1 MRILAVNAGSSSLRA
16 RLFAFHDSGGASPSE
31 LWKVHLRWSTQTKSH
46 EVLRELFSG
55 PNAVPGSPSEIRAVG
70 HRVVHGGVE
79 FGDIA
84 PITHSVKNEM
94 ARLAAFAPLHNTI
107 AAEVIALAEDA
118 ISTAI
123 QFAVFDTGFHRHLPD
138 AARTYPGPYH
148 WLDRGIRRY
157 GFHGINHRYVA
168 SRAAGLLQTPIQ
180 RLRLITCH
188 LGNGASLAA
197 VANGV
202 SIDTTMGFTPL
213 EGLMMGTRSG
223 SIDPGI
229 VTYLLR
235 SQECTT
241 EELDRVLNEESGLKG
256 LSGVSGDMEE
266 VLQSMN
272 EGNTRARLAFD
283 VYVHRLCREIGG
295 MLASLGGLDGLVFTG
310 GIGENCS
317 LLREI
322 VCRRFE
328 FTGLRLDP
336 NKNERPPADSD
347 VSLTGSSV
355 RVLVIRAEE
364 EIEIARAC
372 HDYILTEPIRDQKS

>member
-1 MRILAVNAGSSSLRA
+1 MKILAVNAGSSSLRA
-16 RLFAFHDSGGASPSE
+16 RLFAFHDSGGDSPSQ
-31 LWKVHLRWSTQTKSH
+31 LWKVHLRWSAPAKSH

-55 PNAVPGSPSEIRAVG
+55 PDAVPAPSEIRAIG

-79 FGDIA
+79 FGDIT
-84 PITHSVKNEM
+84 PITHSVKDKM
-94 ARLAAFAPLHNTI
+94 ARFAAFAPLHNTI
-107 AAEVIALAEDA
+107 AAEAIALAEDA
-118 ISTAI
+118 IPTAI
-123 QFAVFDTGFHRHLPD
+123 QFAVFDTGFHHSLPD
-138 AARTYPGPYH
+138 AARTYPGPYQ
-148 WLDRGIRRY
+148 WLNRGIRRY

-168 SRAAGLLQTPIQ
+168 SRAADVLHTPIE
-180 RLRLITCH
+180 RLKLITCH

-197 VANGV
+197 VGAGV

-235 SQECTT
+235 SEEYTT

-256 LSGVSGDMEE
+256 LSGGSGDMEE
-266 VLQSMN
+266 VLRSMN

-310 GIGENCS
+310 GIGENCP

-322 VCRRFE
+322 VCQRFE
-328 FTGLRLDP
+328 FIGLRLDSK
-336 NKNERPPADSD
+336 KNATPPGDSD

-355 RVLVIRAEE
+355 RVLVVRAEE

-372 HDYILTEPIRDQKS
+372 HDYILREAI